1 MSDDQGSANPN
12 IAQQLLENNEV
23 FSELESDSA
32 DASNPA
38 SPAVTPE

>member
-12 IAQQLLENNEV
+12 IAQLLENNEV
-23 FSELESDSA
+23 FSDLESDSA
-32 DASNPA
+32 DAASNLA